1 MGEYFQKLKSLGANV
16 KFQSYFINYATKADS
31 KSATGVD
38 TLDFAKKTDL
48 ANSNYHVDK
57 LDIDKLKYLAWNL
70 SQLKSKFNKLDIGK
84 LETTPVDLSKLCN
97 VLNNDVAKRTEYDEL
112 VKRLM
117 LFSLL
122 MLVI

>member
-31 KSATGVD
+31 ESATGVD

-57 LDIDKLKYLAWNL
+57 LDIDKLKYLA
-70 SQLKSKFNKLDIGK
+70 
-84 LETTPVDLSKLCN
+84 
-97 VLNNDVAKRTEYDEL
+97 
-112 VKRLM
+112 
-117 LFSLL
+117 
-122 MLVI
+122 